1 MANRKLY
8 DPQEDTE
15 TNHRGHRHRTGP
27 LRKLYDPQEDTETD
41 GSAIFTSDNH
51 AAPPHNPR

>member
-15 TNHRGHRHRTGP
+15 TIHRGHRHRTGP
-27 LRKLYDPQEDTETD
+27 LRKLYDPPEDTETD
-41 GSAIFTSDNH
+41 GSAIFT
-51 AAPPHNPR
+51 